1 MQWGGWVIKAH
12 WQRTLAL
19 PDSSSA
25 EHFRMP
31 GSADGD
37 RILPDWLWLKSLF
50 SVEAP
55 SDIPDPTEQGKQT
68 GEP

>member
-1 MQWGGWVIKAH
+1 
-12 WQRTLAL
+12 
-19 PDSSSA
+19 
-25 EHFRMP
+25 MP

-55 SDIPDPTEQGKQT
+55 SDIPDPTEQGQQT
-68 GEP
+68 GEPQMVSPPLPLTQPNSTSLGEAF

>member
-1 MQWGGWVIKAH
+1 
-12 WQRTLAL
+12 
-19 PDSSSA
+19 
-25 EHFRMP
+25 MP

-55 SDIPDPTEQGKQT
+55 SDIPDPTEQGQQT
-68 GEP
+68 GEPQMVSPPSLSLSPTAPLQEKHFSWS